1 MGKSDYIYIV
11 KDVSTSLDM
20 TGWKL
25 DMTGWK
31 LDMTKTIQLTIFMKQ
46 IRISAILA
54 CIAGMIAFAGCK
66 SMSPQD
72 RLTVNDRKINKIIA
86 QMTLE
91 EKVEMLH
98 SKTNMSSEGV
108 PRLGIQD
115 IKYTDGPF
123 GIREE
128 NGDGFRSLGWT
139 LDSATYFPTGSAL
152 AATWSKEMAYKNGWA
167 MGKEGRLRGKDII
180 LGPAINIQRLPVG
193 GRTYEYLSE
202 DPVLA
207 ARLSVEYTLGSQDA
221 GTAVCLKHYA
231 LNNQETNRGSVNVIA
246 DERTMREIYLKP
258 FEAAVKEGGAMCIMP
273 AYNKV
278 NGYYCSENAHLN
290 NEILRDEW
298 GFKGM
303 TVSDWGGTHST
314 MGAALG
320 GLCVQMTGDNYF
332 GQALIDSVRNGALDE
347 AVVDAKVREILR
359 LRFAIE
365 PVPEDVANT
374 VMTSQPETQK
384 IAYEIAQKS
393 IVLLKNEA
401 GNLPV
406 AKDVKKIAVIGQN
419 AVLTTAAGG
428 IGAGVKT
435 LYEISPLEGISKRA
449 AEAGIE
455 VTYAPGYK
463 NYQMRMAWGRP
474 GAGGPVDPLIANSPD
489 EPADPALLAEAVA
502 LAKDADMVIFFG
514 GTNKSIETEG
524 SDRKNI
530 DLPCGQNDVIKA
542 LYEANPNV
550 ATVLIS
556 GGPTDLRA
564 LEPYS
569 PAIVQGWW
577 NGLEGGTAL
586 AEVLFGDIAPS
597 GKLPFTFP
605 LKLEDS
611 PAYAMGNFPGNNTG
625 EDLFTLMYRL
635 DATGYTR
642 EQIMEYI
649 ANLPEPVSEYT
660 EGIFVGYRWFETKE
674 VPVMYAFGHG
684 LSYVDFEYGPL
695 TCRQKKDKF
704 VVTFDVK
711 NLGTMEA
718 DEVTQLYVKR
728 LDSKVERPLKEL
740 EAFDRVTLKGGET
753 KKVTL
758 EFPISELAHWDNG
771 TNGWV
776 LEPGKLEILV
786 GSASD
791 DIRQSITTEI

>member
-1 MGKSDYIYIV
+1 M
-11 KDVSTSLDM
+11 
-20 TGWKL
+20 
-25 DMTGWK
+25 
-31 LDMTKTIQLTIFMKQ
+31 FMKKYLY
-46 IRISAILA
+46 SAALLILA
-54 CIAGMIAFAGCK
+54 AGCA
-66 SMSPQD
+66 SLSPQD
-72 RLTVNDRKINKIIA
+72 RLTVNDKKINKIIA

-202 DPVLA
+202 DPVLS
-207 ARLSVEYTLGSQDA
+207 ARLSVEYTKGSQDA

-231 LNNQETNRGSVNVIA
+231 LNNQETDRGSVDVIA

-258 FEAAVKEGGAMCIMP
+258 FEAAIKEGGAMCVMP

-278 NGYYCSENAHLN
+278 NGFYCSENAHLN

-359 LRFAIE
+359 LRFAID

-374 VMTSQPETQK
+374 IMTSQPETQK

-401 GNLPV
+401 GNLPI

-435 LYEISPLEGISKRA
+435 LYEITPLEGIQARA
-449 AEAGIE
+449 EKAGVE
-455 VTYAPGYK
+455 VVYAPGYK
-463 NYQMRMAWGRP
+463 NYQMRMGWGRP
-474 GAGGPVDPLIANSPD
+474 SAGPVNPLVANSID

-530 DLPCGQNDVIKA
+530 DLPCGQNEVIKA

-556 GGPTDLRA
+556 GGPTDLRY

-611 PAYAMGNFPGNNTG
+611 PAYATGSFPGEGSG

-642 EQIMEYI
+642 EQIREYI
-649 ANLPEPVSEYT
+649 ASLPDPVSEYR
-660 EGIFVGYRWFETKE
+660 EGILVGYRWYDTKD

-684 LSYVDFEYGPL
+684 LSYVEFEYGAL
-695 TCRQKKDKF
+695 TCKQKKDKIQ
-704 VVTFDVK
+704 VSFDLK
-711 NLGTMEA
+711 NLGDMEA
-718 DEVTQLYVKR
+718 DEVAQLYVKR
-728 LDSKVERPLKEL
+728 LDSKVERAEKEL
-740 EAFDRVTLKGGET
+740 EAFERVALKAGET
-753 KKVTL
+753 KNVTL
-758 EFPISELAHWDNG
+758 EFPLSELAHWDNE

-776 LEPGKLEILV
+776 LEPGKIEILV
-786 GSASD
+786 GSASN
-791 DIRQSITTEI
+791 DIRQSIQTEI

>member
-1 MGKSDYIYIV
+1 MMKHVLKFAVLALIV
-11 KDVSTSLDM
+11 
-20 TGWKL
+20 
-25 DMTGWK
+25 
-31 LDMTKTIQLTIFMKQ
+31 
-46 IRISAILA
+46 
-54 CIAGMIAFAGCK
+54 AGCGCG
-66 SMSPQD
+66 MSPQE
-72 RLTVNDRKINKIIA
+72 RLTVNDKKINEIIA

-152 AATWSKEMAYKNGWA
+152 AATWSKEMARKNGWA

-207 ARLSVEYTLGSQDA
+207 ARLSVEYTIGSQEA

-231 LNNQETNRGSVNVIA
+231 LNNQETDRGSVNVIA

-258 FEAAVKEGGAMCIMP
+258 FEAAIKEGGAMCVMP

-290 NEILRDEW
+290 TEILRDEW

-332 GQALIDSVRNGALDE
+332 GQALIDSVRNGALPE
-347 AVVDAKVREILR
+347 SVVDDKVREILR

-374 VMTSQPETQK
+374 IMTSQPETQQV
-384 IAYEIAQKS
+384 AYEIAQKS
-393 IVLLKNEA
+393 IVLLKNET
-401 GNLPV
+401 GNLPI
-406 AKDVKKIAVIGQN
+406 ADEVKKIAVIGQN
-419 AVLTTAAGG
+419 AVLTTASGG

-435 LYEISPLEGISKRA
+435 LYEISPLEGIQKRA
-449 AEAGIE
+449 AEAGVE

-463 NYQMRMAWGRP
+463 NYKMRMGWGRP
-474 GAGGPVDPLIANSPD
+474 AAGPVDPLAANATD

-530 DLPCGQNDVIKA
+530 DLPCGQNEVIKA

-550 ATVLIS
+550 VTVLIS
-556 GGPTDLRA
+556 GGPTDLRF

-611 PAYAMGNFPGNNTG
+611 PAYALGNFGQNAS

-642 EQIMEYI
+642 EQIQEYI
-649 ANLPEPVSEYT
+649 ANLPAPESHYT

-695 TCRQKKDKF
+695 TCKQKKDKF
-704 VVTFDVK
+704 YVTFDLK
-711 NLGTMEA
+711 NLGAMEA
-718 DEVTQLYVKR
+718 DEVAQLYVKR
-728 LDSKVERPLKEL
+728 VDSQVERPLKEL
-740 EAFDRVTLKGGET
+740 EAFDRVTLKAGET

-758 EFPISELAHWDNG
+758 EFPVSELAHWDNE
-771 TNGWV
+771 TNEWV
-776 LEPGKLEILV
+776 LEHGKLEILV
-786 GSASD
+786 GSASN
-791 DIRQSITTEI
+791 DIRQTIATEI

>member
-1 MGKSDYIYIV
+1 
-11 KDVSTSLDM
+11 
-20 TGWKL
+20 
-25 DMTGWK
+25 
-31 LDMTKTIQLTIFMKQ
+31 MKKYLY
-46 IRISAILA
+46 SAALLILA
-54 CIAGMIAFAGCK
+54 AGCA
-66 SMSPQD
+66 SLSPQD
-72 RLTVNDRKINKIIA
+72 RLTVNDKKINKIIA

-128 NGDGFRSLGWT
+128 NGEGFRSLGWT

-202 DPVLA
+202 DPVLS
-207 ARLSVEYTLGSQDA
+207 ARLSVEYTKGSQDA

-231 LNNQETNRGSVNVIA
+231 LNNQETDRGSVDVIA

-258 FEAAVKEGGAMCIMP
+258 FEAAIKEGGAMCVMP

-278 NGYYCSENAHLN
+278 NGFYCSENAHLN

-374 VMTSQPETQK
+374 IMTSQPETQK

-401 GNLPV
+401 GNLPI

-435 LYEISPLEGISKRA
+435 LYEITPLEGIQARA
-449 AEAGIE
+449 EKAGVE
-455 VTYAPGYK
+455 VVYAPGYK
-463 NYQMRMAWGRP
+463 NYQMRMGWGRP
-474 GAGGPVDPLIANSPD
+474 SAGPVNPLVANSID

-530 DLPCGQNDVIKA
+530 DLPCGQNEVIKA

-556 GGPTDLRA
+556 GGPTDLRY

-611 PAYAMGNFPGNNTG
+611 PAYATGSFPGEGSG

-642 EQIMEYI
+642 EQIREYI
-649 ANLPEPVSEYT
+649 ASLPDPVSEYR
-660 EGIFVGYRWFETKE
+660 EGILVGYRWYDTKD

-684 LSYVDFEYGPL
+684 LSYVEFEYGAL
-695 TCRQKKDKF
+695 TCKRKKDKIQ
-704 VVTFDVK
+704 VSFDLK
-711 NLGTMEA
+711 NLGDMEA
-718 DEVTQLYVKR
+718 DEVPQLYVKR
-728 LDSKVERPLKEL
+728 LDSKVERAEKEL
-740 EAFDRVTLKGGET
+740 EAFERVALKAGET
-753 KKVTL
+753 KNVTL
-758 EFPISELAHWDNG
+758 EFPLSELAHWDNE

-776 LEPGKLEILV
+776 LEPGKIEILV
-786 GSASD
+786 GSASN
-791 DIRQSITTEI
+791 DIRQSIQTEI

>member
-1 MGKSDYIYIV
+1 M
-11 KDVSTSLDM
+11 
-20 TGWKL
+20 
-25 DMTGWK
+25 
-31 LDMTKTIQLTIFMKQ
+31 FMKKYLY
-46 IRISAILA
+46 SAALLILA
-54 CIAGMIAFAGCK
+54 AGCA
-66 SMSPQD
+66 SLSPQD
-72 RLTVNDRKINKIIA
+72 RLTVNDKKINKIIA

-202 DPVLA
+202 DPVLS
-207 ARLSVEYTLGSQDA
+207 ARLSVEYTKGSQDA

-231 LNNQETNRGSVNVIA
+231 LNNQETDRGSVDVIA

-258 FEAAVKEGGAMCIMP
+258 FEAAVKEGGAMCVMP

-278 NGYYCSENAHLN
+278 NGFYCSENAHLN

-359 LRFAIE
+359 LRFAID

-374 VMTSQPETQK
+374 IMTSQPETQK

-401 GNLPV
+401 GTLPI

-435 LYEISPLEGISKRA
+435 LYEISPLEGIQARA
-449 AEAGIE
+449 EKAGVE
-455 VTYAPGYK
+455 VVYAPGYK
-463 NYQMRMAWGRP
+463 NYQMRMGWGRP
-474 GAGGPVDPLIANSPD
+474 SAGPVNPLVANSID

-530 DLPCGQNDVIKA
+530 DLPCGQNEVIKA

-556 GGPTDLRA
+556 GGPTDLRY

-611 PAYAMGNFPGNNTG
+611 PAYATGSFPGEGSG

-642 EQIMEYI
+642 EQIREYI
-649 ANLPEPVSEYT
+649 ASLPDPVSEYR
-660 EGIFVGYRWFETKE
+660 EGILVGYRWYDTKD

-684 LSYVDFEYGPL
+684 LSYVEFEYGAL
-695 TCRQKKDKF
+695 TCKQKKDKIQ
-704 VVTFDVK
+704 VSFDLK
-711 NLGTMEA
+711 NLGDMEA
-718 DEVTQLYVKR
+718 DEVAQLYVKR
-728 LDSKVERPLKEL
+728 LDSKVERAEKEL
-740 EAFDRVTLKGGET
+740 EAFERVALKAGET
-753 KKVTL
+753 KNVTL
-758 EFPISELAHWDNG
+758 EFPLSELAHWDNE

-776 LEPGKLEILV
+776 LEPGKIEILV
-786 GSASD
+786 GSASN
-791 DIRQSITTEI
+791 DIRQTIATEI

>member
-1 MGKSDYIYIV
+1 MKKVLQFAALALIV
-11 KDVSTSLDM
+11 
-20 TGWKL
+20 
-25 DMTGWK
+25 
-31 LDMTKTIQLTIFMKQ
+31 
-46 IRISAILA
+46 
-54 CIAGMIAFAGCK
+54 AGCGCG
-66 SMSPQD
+66 MSPQD
-72 RLTVNDRKINKIIA
+72 RLTVNDKKINKIIA

-207 ARLSVEYTLGSQDA
+207 AHLSVEYTKGSQDA
-221 GTAVCLKHYA
+221 GTAVCLKHFA
-231 LNNQETNRGSVNVIA
+231 LNNQETDRGSVDVIV

-258 FEAAVKEGGAMCIMP
+258 FEAAVKEGGAMCVMP

-278 NGYYCSENAHLN
+278 NGYYCSENNHLL
-290 NEILRDEW
+290 NEILREEW

-347 AVVDAKVREILR
+347 SVVDNKVREILR

-393 IVLLKNEA
+393 IVLLKNE
-401 GNLPV
+401 GTLPIN
-406 AKDVKKIAVIGQN
+406 KEVKKIAVIGQN
-419 AVLTTAAGG
+419 AVLTTASGG

-435 LYEISPLEGISKRA
+435 LYEITPLEGIQARA
-449 AEAGIE
+449 AEAGVE
-455 VTYAPGYK
+455 VVYAPGYK
-463 NYQMRMAWGRP
+463 NYAMRMGWGRRGP
-474 GAGGPVDPLIANSPD
+474 GAGAPVDPLVANSTD

-530 DLPCGQNDVIKA
+530 DLPCGQNEVIQA
-542 LYEANPNV
+542 LYEANPNL

-556 GGPTDLRA
+556 GGPTDIRV
-564 LEPYS
+564 LEQYS

-605 LKLEDS
+605 LQLQDS
-611 PAYAMGNFPGNNTG
+611 PAYAMGNFGQKSS

-642 EQIMEYI
+642 EQINEYI
-649 ANLPEPVSEYT
+649 ANLPKPESHYT
-660 EGIFVGYRWFETKE
+660 EGLLVGYRWFDTKNA
-674 VPVMYAFGHG
+674 PVMYAFGHG
-684 LSYVDFEYGPL
+684 LSYVDFEYGDL
-695 TCRQKKDKF
+695 SLKQKKDKIQVSF
-704 VVTFDVK
+704 TLK
-711 NLGTMEA
+711 NLGDMEA
-718 DEVTQLYVKR
+718 DEVAQLYVR
-728 LDSKVERPLKEL
+728 RPESQIERADKEL
-740 EAFDRVTLKGGET
+740 EAFERVTLKAGET
-753 KKVTL
+753 KTVTL
-758 EFPISELAHWDNG
+758 EFPISELAHWDME

-776 LEPGKLEILV
+776 VEPGKVEILV
-786 GSASD
+786 GTSSD
-791 DIRQSITTEI
+791 KILKTIETSI

>member
-1 MGKSDYIYIV
+1 M
-11 KDVSTSLDM
+11 
-20 TGWKL
+20 
-25 DMTGWK
+25 
-31 LDMTKTIQLTIFMKQ
+31 FMKKYLY
-46 IRISAILA
+46 SAALLILA
-54 CIAGMIAFAGCK
+54 AGCA
-66 SMSPQD
+66 SLSPQD
-72 RLTVNDRKINKIIA
+72 RLTVNDKKINKIIA

-202 DPVLA
+202 DPVLS
-207 ARLSVEYTLGSQDA
+207 ARLSVEYTKGSQDA

-231 LNNQETNRGSVNVIA
+231 LNNQETDRGSVNVIA

-258 FEAAVKEGGAMCIMP
+258 FEAAIKEGGAMCVMP

-278 NGYYCSENAHLN
+278 NGFYCSENAHLN

-359 LRFAIE
+359 LRFAID

-374 VMTSQPETQK
+374 IMTSQPETQK

-401 GNLPV
+401 GNLPI

-435 LYEISPLEGISKRA
+435 LYEISPLEGIQARA
-449 AEAGIE
+449 EKAGVE
-455 VTYAPGYK
+455 VVYAPGYK
-463 NYQMRMAWGRP
+463 NYQMRMGWGRP
-474 GAGGPVDPLIANSPD
+474 SAGPVNPLVANSID

-530 DLPCGQNDVIKA
+530 DLPCGQNEVIKA

-556 GGPTDLRA
+556 GGPTDLRY

-611 PAYAMGNFPGNNTG
+611 PAYATGSFPGEGSG

-642 EQIMEYI
+642 EQIQEYI
-649 ANLPEPVSEYT
+649 ASLPDPVSEYR
-660 EGIFVGYRWFETKE
+660 EGILVGYRWYDTKD

-684 LSYVDFEYGPL
+684 LSYVEFEYGAL
-695 TCRQKKDKF
+695 TCKQKKDKIQ
-704 VVTFDVK
+704 VSFDLK
-711 NLGTMEA
+711 NLGDMEA
-718 DEVTQLYVKR
+718 DEVAQLYVKR
-728 LDSKVERPLKEL
+728 LDSKVERAEKEL
-740 EAFDRVTLKGGET
+740 EAFERVALKAGET
-753 KKVTL
+753 KNVTL
-758 EFPISELAHWDNG
+758 EFPLSELAHWDNE

-776 LEPGKLEILV
+776 LEPGKIEILV
-786 GSASD
+786 GSASN
-791 DIRQSITTEI
+791 DIRQSIQTEI

>member
-1 MGKSDYIYIV
+1 
-11 KDVSTSLDM
+11 
-20 TGWKL
+20 
-25 DMTGWK
+25 
-31 LDMTKTIQLTIFMKQ
+31 
-46 IRISAILA
+46 
-54 CIAGMIAFAGCK
+54 
-66 SMSPQD
+66 
-72 RLTVNDRKINKIIA
+72 
-86 QMTLE
+86 
-91 EKVEMLH
+91 
-98 SKTNMSSEGV
+98 
-108 PRLGIQD
+108 
-115 IKYTDGPF
+115 
-123 GIREE
+123 
-128 NGDGFRSLGWT
+128 
-139 LDSATYFPTGSAL
+139 
-152 AATWSKEMAYKNGWA
+152 
-167 MGKEGRLRGKDII
+167 
-180 LGPAINIQRLPVG
+180 
-193 GRTYEYLSE
+193 
-202 DPVLA
+202 
-207 ARLSVEYTLGSQDA
+207 
-221 GTAVCLKHYA
+221 
-231 LNNQETNRGSVNVIA
+231 
-246 DERTMREIYLKP
+246 
-258 FEAAVKEGGAMCIMP
+258 MCVMP

-290 NEILRDEW
+290 NEILREEW

-347 AVVDAKVREILR
+347 SVVDNKVREILR

-374 VMTSQPETQK
+374 IMTSQPETQK
-384 IAYEIAQKS
+384 VAYDIAQKS
-393 IVLLKNEA
+393 IVLLKNE
-401 GNLPV
+401 GTLPI

-419 AVLTTAAGG
+419 AVLTTASGG

-435 LYEISPLEGISKRA
+435 LYEISPLEGIQKRA
-449 AEAGIE
+449 AEAGVE
-455 VTYAPGYK
+455 VSYAPGYK
-463 NYQMRMAWGRP
+463 NYVMRMSWGRAP
-474 GAGGPVDPLIANSPD
+474 QGPVDPLAANSPAD
-489 EPADPALLAEAVA
+489 PADPALLAEAVA

-530 DLPCGQNDVIKA
+530 DLPCGQNEVIKA

-556 GGPTDLRA
+556 GGPTDLRF

-605 LKLEDS
+605 MKLEDS
-611 PAYAMGNFPGNNTG
+611 PAYATGSFPGEGSG

-642 EQIMEYI
+642 EQIQEYI
-649 ANLPEPVSEYT
+649 ANLPDPVSEYK
-660 EGIFVGYRWFETKE
+660 EGIFVGYRWFEKHN

-695 TCRQKKDKF
+695 TCKQKNDKF
-704 VVTFDVK
+704 YVTFELK
-711 NLGTMEA
+711 NLGNMEA
-718 DEVTQLYVKR
+718 DEVAQLYVRRPETKI
-728 LDSKVERPLKEL
+728 ERADKEL
-740 EAFDRVTLKGGET
+740 EAFERVALKAGET
-753 KKVTL
+753 KTITL
-758 EFPISELAHWDNG
+758 EFPVSELAHWDME

-776 LEPGKLEILV
+776 LEPGKIEILV
-786 GSASD
+786 GSASN
-791 DIRQSITTEI
+791 DIRQTIETSI

>member
-1 MGKSDYIYIV
+1 
-11 KDVSTSLDM
+11 
-20 TGWKL
+20 
-25 DMTGWK
+25 
-31 LDMTKTIQLTIFMKQ
+31 MKKYLY
-46 IRISAILA
+46 SAALLILA
-54 CIAGMIAFAGCK
+54 AGCA
-66 SMSPQD
+66 SLSPQD
-72 RLTVNDRKINKIIA
+72 RLTVNDKKINKIIA

-202 DPVLA
+202 DPVLS
-207 ARLSVEYTLGSQDA
+207 ARLSVEYTKGSQDA

-231 LNNQETNRGSVNVIA
+231 LNNQETDRGSVDVIA

-258 FEAAVKEGGAMCIMP
+258 FEAAIKEGGAMCVMP

-278 NGYYCSENAHLN
+278 NGFYCSENAHLN

-347 AVVDAKVREILR
+347 AVVDEKVREILR
-359 LRFAIE
+359 LRFAID

-374 VMTSQPETQK
+374 IMTSQPETQK

-401 GNLPV
+401 GNLPI

-419 AVLTTAAGG
+419 AVLSTAAGG

-435 LYEISPLEGISKRA
+435 LYEISPLEGIQARA
-449 AEAGIE
+449 EKAGVE
-455 VTYAPGYK
+455 VVYAPGYK
-463 NYQMRMAWGRP
+463 NYQMRMGWGRP
-474 GAGGPVDPLIANSPD
+474 SAGPVNPLVANSID

-530 DLPCGQNDVIKA
+530 DLPCGQNEVIKA

-556 GGPTDLRA
+556 GGPTDLRY

-611 PAYAMGNFPGNNTG
+611 PAYATGSFPGEGSG

-642 EQIMEYI
+642 EQIQEYI
-649 ANLPEPVSEYT
+649 ASLPDPVSEYR
-660 EGIFVGYRWFETKE
+660 EGILVGYRWYDTKD

-684 LSYVDFEYGPL
+684 LSYVEFEYGTL
-695 TCRQKKDKF
+695 TCKQKKGKIQ
-704 VVTFDVK
+704 VSFDLK
-711 NLGTMEA
+711 NLGDMEA
-718 DEVTQLYVKR
+718 DEVAQLYVKR
-728 LDSKVERPLKEL
+728 LDSKVERAEKEL
-740 EAFDRVTLKGGET
+740 EAFERVALKAGET
-753 KKVTL
+753 KNVTL
-758 EFPISELAHWDNG
+758 EFPLSELAHWDNE

-776 LEPGKLEILV
+776 LEPGKIEILV
-786 GSASD
+786 GSASN
-791 DIRQSITTEI
+791 DIRQSIHTEI

>member
-1 MGKSDYIYIV
+1 
-11 KDVSTSLDM
+11 
-20 TGWKL
+20 
-25 DMTGWK
+25 
-31 LDMTKTIQLTIFMKQ
+31 MKKYLY
-46 IRISAILA
+46 SAALLILA
-54 CIAGMIAFAGCK
+54 AGCA
-66 SMSPQD
+66 SLSPQD
-72 RLTVNDRKINKIIA
+72 RLTVNDKKINKIIA

-202 DPVLA
+202 DPVLS
-207 ARLSVEYTLGSQDA
+207 ARLSVEYTKGSQDA

-231 LNNQETNRGSVNVIA
+231 LNNQETDRGSVNVIA

-258 FEAAVKEGGAMCIMP
+258 FEAAIKEGGAMCVMP

-278 NGYYCSENAHLN
+278 NGFYCSENAHLN

-359 LRFAIE
+359 LRFAID

-374 VMTSQPETQK
+374 IMTSQPETQK

-401 GNLPV
+401 GNLPI

-435 LYEISPLEGISKRA
+435 LYEISPLEGIQARA
-449 AEAGIE
+449 EKAGVE
-455 VTYAPGYK
+455 VVYAPGYK
-463 NYQMRMAWGRP
+463 NYQMRMGWGRP
-474 GAGGPVDPLIANSPD
+474 SAGPVNPLVANSID

-530 DLPCGQNDVIKA
+530 DLPCGQNEVIKA

-556 GGPTDLRA
+556 GGPTDLRY

-611 PAYAMGNFPGNNTG
+611 PAYATGSFPGEGSG

-642 EQIMEYI
+642 EQIQEYI
-649 ANLPEPVSEYT
+649 ASLPDPVSEYR
-660 EGIFVGYRWFETKE
+660 EGILVGYRWYDTKD

-684 LSYVDFEYGPL
+684 LSYVEFEYGTL
-695 TCRQKKDKF
+695 TCKQKKDKIQ
-704 VVTFDVK
+704 VSFDLK
-711 NLGTMEA
+711 NLGDMEA
-718 DEVTQLYVKR
+718 DEVAQLYVKR
-728 LDSKVERPLKEL
+728 LDSKVERAEKEL
-740 EAFDRVTLKGGET
+740 EAFERVALKAGET
-753 KKVTL
+753 KNVTL
-758 EFPISELAHWDNG
+758 EFPLSELAHWDNE

-776 LEPGKLEILV
+776 LEPGKIEILV
-786 GSASD
+786 GSASN
-791 DIRQSITTEI
+791 DIRQSIHTEI

>member
-1 MGKSDYIYIV
+1 MKH
-11 KDVSTSLDM
+11 ST
-20 TGWKL
+20 T
-25 DMTGWK
+25 
-31 LDMTKTIQLTIFMKQ
+31 LTIL
-46 IRISAILA
+46 SAVATLL
-54 CIAGMIAFAGCK
+54 IAAGCNCG
-66 SMSPQD
+66 MTPQD
-72 RLTVNDRKINKIIA
+72 KLTVNDKKINKIIS

-128 NGDGFRSLGWT
+128 NGDGFRPLGWK

-207 ARLSVEYTLGSQDA
+207 ARLSVEYTKGSQEA

-258 FEAAVKEGGAMCIMP
+258 FEAAVKEGGAMCVMP

-290 NEILRDEW
+290 NEILREEW

-347 AVVDAKVREILR
+347 SVVDAKVREILR

-393 IVLLKNEA
+393 IVLLKNET
-401 GNLPV
+401 GNLPI

-419 AVLTTAAGG
+419 AVLTTASGG

-435 LYEISPLEGISKRA
+435 LYEVSPLEGIRKRA
-449 AEAGIE
+449 GDEIE
-455 VTYAPGYK
+455 VTYAPGYRSYK
-463 NYQMRMAWGRP
+463 MSWGTP
-474 GAGGPVDPLIANSPD
+474 GPLGPLDAASPD
-489 EPADPALLAEAVA
+489 DPADPELLAEAVEMA
-502 LAKDADMVIFFG
+502 RNADMVIFFG
-514 GTNKSIETEG
+514 GTSKSIETEG
-524 SDRKNI
+524 RDRKNI
-530 DLPCGQNDVIKA
+530 DLPHGQNDIIKA
-542 LYEANPNV
+542 IYEVNPNV
-550 ATVLIS
+550 VTVLIS
-556 GGPTDLRA
+556 GGPTDLRF

-577 NGLEGGTAL
+577 NGMEGGTAL

-611 PAYAMGNFPGNNTG
+611 PAYATGSFPGNRSG

-642 EQIMEYI
+642 EQIQEYI
-649 ANLPEPVSEYT
+649 ANLPDPVSEYK
-660 EGIFVGYRWFETKE
+660 EGILVGYRWFETKE

-684 LSYVDFEYGPL
+684 LSYVDFEYGAL
-695 TCRQKKDKF
+695 SCRQKKDKIS
-704 VVTFDVK
+704 VSFDLK
-711 NLGTMEA
+711 NLGEMEA
-718 DEVTQLYVKR
+718 DEVAQLYVR
-728 LDSKVERPLKEL
+728 RIDSKVERPLKEL
-740 EAFDRVTLKGGET
+740 EAFDRITLKAGET
-753 KKVTL
+753 KTVTL
-758 EFPISELAHWDNG
+758 EFPVSELAHWDTE

-776 LEPGKLEILV
+776 LEPGRIEILV

-791 DIRQSITTEI
+791 DIRQTIQTEI

>member
-1 MGKSDYIYIV
+1 MKKV
-11 KDVSTSLDM
+11 F
-20 TGWKL
+20 
-25 DMTGWK
+25 
-31 LDMTKTIQLTIFMKQ
+31 QL
-46 IRISAILA
+46 AALA
-54 CIAGMIAFAGCK
+54 LVVAGCGCG
-66 SMSPQD
+66 MSPQD
-72 RLTVNDRKINKIIA
+72 RLTLNDKKINEIIA

-128 NGDGFRSLGWT
+128 NGDGFRPLGWT

-152 AATWSKEMAYKNGWA
+152 AATWSKEMARKNGWA

-207 ARLSVEYTLGSQDA
+207 ARLSVEYTIGSQEA

-231 LNNQETNRGSVNVIA
+231 LNNQETDRGSVNVIA

-258 FEAAVKEGGAMCIMP
+258 FEAAIKEGGAMCVMP

-290 NEILRDEW
+290 NEILRGEW

-332 GQALIDSVRNGALDE
+332 GQALIDSVRNGALPE
-347 AVVDAKVREILR
+347 SVVDDKVREILR

-374 VMTSQPETQK
+374 IMTSQPETQQV
-384 IAYEIAQKS
+384 AYEIAQKS
-393 IVLLKNEA
+393 IVLLKNE
-401 GNLPV
+401 GNLPIS
-406 AKDVKKIAVIGQN
+406 KEVKKIAVIGQN

-435 LYEISPLEGISKRA
+435 LYEISPLEGIQKRA
-449 AEAGIE
+449 AEAGVE
-455 VTYAPGYK
+455 VAYAPGYK
-463 NYQMRMAWGRP
+463 NYKMRMGWGRP
-474 GAGGPVDPLIANSPD
+474 AAGPVDPLTANSTD

-530 DLPCGQNDVIKA
+530 DLPCGQNEVIKA

-556 GGPTDLRA
+556 GGPTDLRF

-605 LKLEDS
+605 KKLEDS
-611 PAYAMGNFPGNNTG
+611 PAYALGNFGQNAS

-642 EQIMEYI
+642 EQIQEYI
-649 ANLPEPVSEYT
+649 ANLPDPVSEYK
-660 EGIFVGYRWFETKE
+660 EGILVGYRWYDTKE
-674 VPVMYAFGHG
+674 VPVMFAFGHG

-695 TCRQKKDKF
+695 ACKKKKDRF
-704 VVTFDVK
+704 LVTFELK
-711 NLGTMEA
+711 NTGKMEA
-718 DEVTQLYVKR
+718 DEVVQLYVR
-728 LDSKVERPLKEL
+728 RIDSKVERPFKEL
-740 EAFDRVTLKGGET
+740 KAFDRITLKAGEA

-758 EFPISELAHWDNG
+758 EFSASELAHWDID

-776 LEPGKLEILV
+776 LEPGKIEILV

-791 DIRQSITTEI
+791 DIRQRIETDIRL

>member
-1 MGKSDYIYIV
+1 
-11 KDVSTSLDM
+11 
-20 TGWKL
+20 
-25 DMTGWK
+25 
-31 LDMTKTIQLTIFMKQ
+31 MKKYLY
-46 IRISAILA
+46 SAALLILA
-54 CIAGMIAFAGCK
+54 IGCA
-66 SMSPQD
+66 SVSPQD
-72 RLTVNDRKINKIIA
+72 RLTVNDKKINKIIA

-202 DPVLA
+202 DPVLS
-207 ARLSVEYTLGSQDA
+207 ARLSVEYTKGSQDA

-231 LNNQETNRGSVNVIA
+231 LNNQETDRGSVDVIA

-258 FEAAVKEGGAMCIMP
+258 FEAAIKEGGAMCVMP

-278 NGYYCSENAHLN
+278 NGFYCSENAHLN

-374 VMTSQPETQK
+374 IMTSQPETQK
-384 IAYEIAQKS
+384 VAYEIAQKS

-401 GNLPV
+401 GNLPI

-435 LYEISPLEGISKRA
+435 LYEISPLEGIQARA
-449 AEAGIE
+449 EKAGVE
-455 VTYAPGYK
+455 VVYAPGYK
-463 NYQMRMAWGRP
+463 NYQMRMGWGRP
-474 GAGGPVDPLIANSPD
+474 SAGPVNPLVANSID

-530 DLPCGQNDVIKA
+530 DLPCGQNEVIKA

-556 GGPTDLRA
+556 GGPTDLRYLA
-564 LEPYS
+564 PYS

-611 PAYAMGNFPGNNTG
+611 PAYATGSFPGEGSG

-642 EQIMEYI
+642 EQIQEYI
-649 ANLPEPVSEYT
+649 ASLPDPVSEYR
-660 EGIFVGYRWFETKE
+660 EGILVGYRWFDTKD

-684 LSYVDFEYGPL
+684 LSYVDFEYGAL
-695 TCRQKKDKF
+695 TCKQKKDKIQ
-704 VVTFDVK
+704 VSFDLK
-711 NLGTMEA
+711 NLGNMEA
-718 DEVTQLYVKR
+718 DEVAQLYVKR
-728 LDSKVERPLKEL
+728 LDSKVERAEKEL
-740 EAFDRVTLKGGET
+740 EAFERVALKAGET
-753 KKVTL
+753 KNVTL
-758 EFPISELAHWDNG
+758 EFPVSELAHWDNE

-776 LEPGKLEILV
+776 LEPGKIEILV
-786 GSASD
+786 GSASN
-791 DIRQSITTEI
+791 DIRQSIHTEI

>member
-1 MGKSDYIYIV
+1 
-11 KDVSTSLDM
+11 
-20 TGWKL
+20 
-25 DMTGWK
+25 
-31 LDMTKTIQLTIFMKQ
+31 MKKYLY
-46 IRISAILA
+46 SAALLILA
-54 CIAGMIAFAGCK
+54 AGCA
-66 SMSPQD
+66 SLSPQD
-72 RLTVNDRKINKIIA
+72 RLTVNDKKINKIIA

-128 NGDGFRSLGWT
+128 NGEGFRSLGWT

-202 DPVLA
+202 DPVLS
-207 ARLSVEYTLGSQDA
+207 ARLSVEYTKGSQDA

-231 LNNQETNRGSVNVIA
+231 LNNQETDRGSVDVIA

-258 FEAAVKEGGAMCIMP
+258 FEAAIKEGGAMCVMP

-278 NGYYCSENAHLN
+278 NGFYCSENAHLN

-359 LRFAIE
+359 LRFAID

-374 VMTSQPETQK
+374 IMTSQPETQK

-401 GNLPV
+401 GNLPIS
-406 AKDVKKIAVIGQN
+406 KDVKKIAVIGQN

-435 LYEISPLEGISKRA
+435 LYEISPLEGIQARA
-449 AEAGIE
+449 EKAGVE
-455 VTYAPGYK
+455 VVYAPGYK
-463 NYQMRMAWGRP
+463 NYQMRMGWGRP
-474 GAGGPVDPLIANSPD
+474 SAGPVNPLVANSID
-489 EPADPALLAEAVA
+489 EPADPALLADAVA

-530 DLPCGQNDVIKA
+530 DLPCGQNEVIKA

-556 GGPTDLRA
+556 GGPTDLRY

-611 PAYAMGNFPGNNTG
+611 PAYATGSFPGEGSG

-642 EQIMEYI
+642 EQIQEYI
-649 ANLPEPVSEYT
+649 ASLPDPVSEYR
-660 EGIFVGYRWFETKE
+660 EGILVGYRWYDTKD

-684 LSYVDFEYGPL
+684 LSYVEFEYGPL
-695 TCRQKKDKF
+695 TCKQKKDKIQ
-704 VVTFDVK
+704 VSFDLK
-711 NLGTMEA
+711 NLGDMEA
-718 DEVTQLYVKR
+718 DEVAQLYVKR
-728 LDSKVERPLKEL
+728 LDSKVERAEKEL
-740 EAFDRVTLKGGET
+740 EAFERVALKAGET
-753 KKVTL
+753 KNVTL
-758 EFPISELAHWDNG
+758 EFPLSELAHWDNE

-776 LEPGKLEILV
+776 LEPGKIEILV
-786 GSASD
+786 GSASN
-791 DIRQSITTEI
+791 DIRQSIHTEI

>member
-1 MGKSDYIYIV
+1 
-11 KDVSTSLDM
+11 
-20 TGWKL
+20 
-25 DMTGWK
+25 
-31 LDMTKTIQLTIFMKQ
+31 MKKYLY
-46 IRISAILA
+46 SAALLILA
-54 CIAGMIAFAGCK
+54 AGCA
-66 SMSPQD
+66 SLSPQD
-72 RLTVNDRKINKIIA
+72 RLTVNDKKINKIIA

-202 DPVLA
+202 DPVLS
-207 ARLSVEYTLGSQDA
+207 ARLSVEYTKGSQDA

-231 LNNQETNRGSVNVIA
+231 LNNQETDRGSVNVIA

-258 FEAAVKEGGAMCIMP
+258 FEAAIKEGGAMCVMP

-278 NGYYCSENAHLN
+278 NGFYCSENAHLN

-359 LRFAIE
+359 LRFAID

-374 VMTSQPETQK
+374 IMTSQPETQK

-401 GNLPV
+401 GNLPI

-435 LYEISPLEGISKRA
+435 LYEISPLEGIQARA
-449 AEAGIE
+449 EKAGVE
-455 VTYAPGYK
+455 VVYAPGYK
-463 NYQMRMAWGRP
+463 NYQMRMGWGRP
-474 GAGGPVDPLIANSPD
+474 SAGPVNPLVANSID

-530 DLPCGQNDVIKA
+530 DLPCGQNEVIKA

-556 GGPTDLRA
+556 GGPTDLRY

-611 PAYAMGNFPGNNTG
+611 PAYATGSFPGEGSG

-642 EQIMEYI
+642 EQIREYI
-649 ANLPEPVSEYT
+649 ASLPDPVSEYR
-660 EGIFVGYRWFETKE
+660 EGILVGYRWYDTKD

-684 LSYVDFEYGPL
+684 LSYVEFEYGAL
-695 TCRQKKDKF
+695 TCKQKKDKIQ
-704 VVTFDVK
+704 VSFDLK
-711 NLGTMEA
+711 NLGDMEA
-718 DEVTQLYVKR
+718 DEVAQLYVKR
-728 LDSKVERPLKEL
+728 LDSKVERAEKEL
-740 EAFDRVTLKGGET
+740 EAFERVALKAGET
-753 KKVTL
+753 KNVTL
-758 EFPISELAHWDNG
+758 EFPLSELAHWDNE

-776 LEPGKLEILV
+776 LEPGKIEILV
-786 GSASD
+786 GSASN
-791 DIRQSITTEI
+791 DIRQSIHTEI

>member
-1 MGKSDYIYIV
+1 MKKV
-11 KDVSTSLDM
+11 F
-20 TGWKL
+20 
-25 DMTGWK
+25 
-31 LDMTKTIQLTIFMKQ
+31 QL
-46 IRISAILA
+46 AALA
-54 CIAGMIAFAGCK
+54 LVVAGCGCG
-66 SMSPQD
+66 MSPQD
-72 RLTVNDRKINKIIA
+72 RLTVNDKKINEIIA

-128 NGDGFRSLGWT
+128 NGDGFRPLGWT

-152 AATWSKEMAYKNGWA
+152 AATWSKEMARKNGWA

-207 ARLSVEYTLGSQDA
+207 ARLSVEYTIGSQEA

-231 LNNQETNRGSVNVIA
+231 LNNQETDRGSVNVIA

-258 FEAAVKEGGAMCIMP
+258 FEAAIKEGGAMCVMP

-290 NEILRDEW
+290 NEILRGEW

-332 GQALIDSVRNGALDE
+332 GQALIDSVRNGALPE
-347 AVVDAKVREILR
+347 SVVDDKVREILR

-374 VMTSQPETQK
+374 IMTSQPETQQV
-384 IAYEIAQKS
+384 AYEIAQKS
-393 IVLLKNEA
+393 IVLLKNE
-401 GNLPV
+401 GNLPIS
-406 AKDVKKIAVIGQN
+406 KEVKKIAVIGQN

-435 LYEISPLEGISKRA
+435 LYEISPLEGIQKRA
-449 AEAGIE
+449 AEAGVE
-455 VTYAPGYK
+455 VAYAPGYK
-463 NYQMRMAWGRP
+463 NYKMRMGWGRP
-474 GAGGPVDPLIANSPD
+474 VAGPVDPLTANSTD
-489 EPADPALLAEAVA
+489 EPADPTLLAEAVA

-530 DLPCGQNDVIKA
+530 DLPCGQNEVIKA

-556 GGPTDLRA
+556 GGPTDLRF

-605 LKLEDS
+605 KKLEDS
-611 PAYAMGNFPGNNTG
+611 PAYALGNFGQNAS

-642 EQIMEYI
+642 EQIQEYI
-649 ANLPEPVSEYT
+649 ANLPDPVSEYK
-660 EGIFVGYRWFETKE
+660 EGILVGYRWYDTKD

-695 TCRQKKDKF
+695 ACRQKKDKF
-704 VVTFDVK
+704 RVTFNLK
-711 NLGTMEA
+711 NTGDMEA
-718 DEVTQLYVKR
+718 DEVVQLYVRRK
-728 LDSKVERPLKEL
+728 DSKIERPLKEL
-740 EAFDRVTLKGGET
+740 EAFDRIALKAGET

-758 EFPISELAHWDNG
+758 EFPASELAHWDTD
-771 TNGWV
+771 TNDWV
-776 LEPGKLEILV
+776 LEPGKIEILV

-791 DIRQSITTEI
+791 DIRQTIETEIRL

>member
-1 MGKSDYIYIV
+1 
-11 KDVSTSLDM
+11 
-20 TGWKL
+20 
-25 DMTGWK
+25 
-31 LDMTKTIQLTIFMKQ
+31 MKKYLY
-46 IRISAILA
+46 SAALLILA
-54 CIAGMIAFAGCK
+54 AGCA
-66 SMSPQD
+66 SLSPQD
-72 RLTVNDRKINKIIA
+72 RLTVNDKKINKIIA

-202 DPVLA
+202 DPVLS
-207 ARLSVEYTLGSQDA
+207 ARLSVEYTKGSQDA

-231 LNNQETNRGSVNVIA
+231 LNNQETDRGSVNVIA

-258 FEAAVKEGGAMCIMP
+258 FEAAIKEGGAMCVMP

-278 NGYYCSENAHLN
+278 NGFYCSENAHLN

-374 VMTSQPETQK
+374 IMTSQPETQK

-401 GNLPV
+401 GNLPI

-435 LYEISPLEGISKRA
+435 LYEITPLEGIQARA
-449 AEAGIE
+449 EKAGVE
-455 VTYAPGYK
+455 VVYAPGYK
-463 NYQMRMAWGRP
+463 NYQMRMGWGRP
-474 GAGGPVDPLIANSPD
+474 SAGPINPLVANSID

-530 DLPCGQNDVIKA
+530 DLPCGQNEVIKA

-556 GGPTDLRA
+556 GGPTDLRY

-611 PAYAMGNFPGNNTG
+611 PAYATGSFPGEGSG

-642 EQIMEYI
+642 EQIQEYI
-649 ANLPEPVSEYT
+649 ASLPDPVSEYR
-660 EGIFVGYRWFETKE
+660 EGILVGYRWYDTKD

-684 LSYVDFEYGPL
+684 LSYVEFEYGAL
-695 TCRQKKDKF
+695 TCKQKKDKIQ
-704 VVTFDVK
+704 VSFDLK
-711 NLGTMEA
+711 NLGDMEA
-718 DEVTQLYVKR
+718 DEVAQLYVKR
-728 LDSKVERPLKEL
+728 LDSKVERAEKEL
-740 EAFDRVTLKGGET
+740 EAFERVALKAGET
-753 KKVTL
+753 KNVTL
-758 EFPISELAHWDNG
+758 EFPLSELAHWDNE

-776 LEPGKLEILV
+776 LEPGKIEILV
-786 GSASD
+786 GSASN
-791 DIRQSITTEI
+791 DIRQSIQTEI

>member
-1 MGKSDYIYIV
+1 
-11 KDVSTSLDM
+11 
-20 TGWKL
+20 
-25 DMTGWK
+25 
-31 LDMTKTIQLTIFMKQ
+31 MKKYLY
-46 IRISAILA
+46 SAALLILA
-54 CIAGMIAFAGCK
+54 AGCA
-66 SMSPQD
+66 SLSPQD
-72 RLTVNDRKINKIIA
+72 RLTVNDKKINKIIA

-202 DPVLA
+202 DPVLS
-207 ARLSVEYTLGSQDA
+207 ARLSVEYTKGSQDA

-231 LNNQETNRGSVNVIA
+231 LNNQETDRGSVDVIA

-258 FEAAVKEGGAMCIMP
+258 FEAAVKEGGAMCVMP

-278 NGYYCSENAHLN
+278 NGFYCSENAHLN

-359 LRFAIE
+359 LRFAID

-374 VMTSQPETQK
+374 IMTSQPETQK

-401 GNLPV
+401 GNLPI

-435 LYEISPLEGISKRA
+435 LYEISPLEGIQARA
-449 AEAGIE
+449 EKAGVE
-455 VTYAPGYK
+455 VVYAPGYK
-463 NYQMRMAWGRP
+463 NYQMRMGWGRP
-474 GAGGPVDPLIANSPD
+474 SAGPVNPLVANSID

-530 DLPCGQNDVIKA
+530 DLPCGQNEVIKA

-556 GGPTDLRA
+556 GGPTDLRY

-611 PAYAMGNFPGNNTG
+611 PAYATGSFPGEGSG

-642 EQIMEYI
+642 EQIREYI
-649 ANLPEPVSEYT
+649 ASLPDPVSEYR
-660 EGIFVGYRWFETKE
+660 EGILVGYRWYDTKD

-684 LSYVDFEYGPL
+684 LSYVEFEYGPL
-695 TCRQKKDKF
+695 TCKQKKDKIQ
-704 VVTFDVK
+704 VSFDLK
-711 NLGTMEA
+711 NLGDMEA
-718 DEVTQLYVKR
+718 DEVAQLYVKR
-728 LDSKVERPLKEL
+728 LDSKVERAEKEL
-740 EAFDRVTLKGGET
+740 EAFERVALKAGET
-753 KKVTL
+753 KNVTL
-758 EFPISELAHWDNG
+758 EFPLSELAHWDNE

-776 LEPGKLEILV
+776 LEPGKIEILV
-786 GSASD
+786 GSASN
-791 DIRQSITTEI
+791 DIRQSIQTEI

>member
-1 MGKSDYIYIV
+1 
-11 KDVSTSLDM
+11 
-20 TGWKL
+20 
-25 DMTGWK
+25 
-31 LDMTKTIQLTIFMKQ
+31 MKKYLY
-46 IRISAILA
+46 SAALLILA
-54 CIAGMIAFAGCK
+54 AGCA
-66 SMSPQD
+66 SLSPQD
-72 RLTVNDRKINKIIA
+72 RLTVNDKKINKIIA

-202 DPVLA
+202 DPVLS
-207 ARLSVEYTLGSQDA
+207 ARLAVEYTKGSQDA

-231 LNNQETNRGSVNVIA
+231 LNNQETDRGSVDVIA

-258 FEAAVKEGGAMCIMP
+258 FEAAIKEGGAMCVMP

-278 NGYYCSENAHLN
+278 NGFYCSENAHLN

-359 LRFAIE
+359 LRFAID

-374 VMTSQPETQK
+374 IMTSQPETQK

-401 GNLPV
+401 GNLPI

-435 LYEISPLEGISKRA
+435 LYEISPLEGIQARA
-449 AEAGIE
+449 EKAGVE
-455 VTYAPGYK
+455 VVYAPGYK
-463 NYQMRMAWGRP
+463 NYQMRMGWGRP
-474 GAGGPVDPLIANSPD
+474 SAGPVNPLVANSID

-530 DLPCGQNDVIKA
+530 DLPCGQNEVIKA

-556 GGPTDLRA
+556 GGPTDLRY

-611 PAYAMGNFPGNNTG
+611 PAYATGSFPGEGSG

-642 EQIMEYI
+642 EQIQEYI
-649 ANLPEPVSEYT
+649 ASLPDPVSEYR
-660 EGIFVGYRWFETKE
+660 EGILVGYRWYDTKD

-684 LSYVDFEYGPL
+684 LSYVDFEYGTL
-695 TCRQKKDKF
+695 TCKQKKDKIQ
-704 VVTFDVK
+704 VSFDLK
-711 NLGTMEA
+711 NLGDMEA
-718 DEVTQLYVKR
+718 DEVAQLYVKR
-728 LDSKVERPLKEL
+728 LDSKVERAEKEL
-740 EAFDRVTLKGGET
+740 EAFERVALKAGET
-753 KKVTL
+753 KNVTL
-758 EFPISELAHWDNG
+758 EFPLSELAHWDNE

-776 LEPGKLEILV
+776 LEPGKIEILV
-786 GSASD
+786 GSASN
-791 DIRQSITTEI
+791 DIRQSIHTEI

>member
-1 MGKSDYIYIV
+1 MRMSNSDYIYIR
-11 KDVSTSLDM
+11 KH
-20 TGWKL
+20 
-25 DMTGWK
+25 
-31 LDMTKTIQLTIFMKQ
+31 IQNHIRMKKVFQ
-46 IRISAILA
+46 LA
-54 CIAGMIAFAGCK
+54 ALVLLVAGCGCG
-66 SMSPQD
+66 MSPQD
-72 RLTVNDRKINKIIA
+72 RLTVNDKKINEIIA

-128 NGDGFRSLGWT
+128 NGDGFRPLGWT

-152 AATWSKEMAYKNGWA
+152 AATWSKEMARKNGWA

-207 ARLSVEYTLGSQDA
+207 ARLSVEYTIGSQEA

-231 LNNQETNRGSVNVIA
+231 LNNQETDRGSVNVIA

-258 FEAAVKEGGAMCIMP
+258 FEAAIKEGGAMCVMP

-290 NEILRDEW
+290 NDILRGEW

-332 GQALIDSVRNGALDE
+332 GQALIDSVRNGALPE
-347 AVVDAKVREILR
+347 SIVDDKVREILR

-374 VMTSQPETQK
+374 IMTSQPETQQV
-384 IAYEIAQKS
+384 AYEIAQKS
-393 IVLLKNEA
+393 IVLLKNE
-401 GNLPV
+401 GNLPISNE
-406 AKDVKKIAVIGQN
+406 VKKIAVIGQN
-419 AVLTTAAGG
+419 AVLTTASGG

-435 LYEISPLEGISKRA
+435 LYEISPLEGIQKRA
-449 AEAGIE
+449 AEAGVE
-455 VTYAPGYK
+455 VVYAPGYK
-463 NYQMRMAWGRP
+463 NYKMRMGWGRP
-474 GAGGPVDPLIANSPD
+474 AAGPVDPLTATSID

-530 DLPCGQNDVIKA
+530 DLPCGQNEVIKA

-556 GGPTDLRA
+556 GGPTDLRF

-569 PAIVQGWW
+569 PSIVQGWW

-605 LKLEDS
+605 KKLEDS
-611 PAYAMGNFPGNNTG
+611 PAYALGNFGQNAS

-642 EQIMEYI
+642 EQIREYI
-649 ANLPEPVSEYT
+649 ANLPAPESHYT

-695 TCRQKKDKF
+695 TCKQKKDKF
-704 VVTFDVK
+704 YVTFDLK
-711 NLGTMEA
+711 NLGDMEA
-718 DEVTQLYVKR
+718 DEVAQLYVKR
-728 LDSKVERPLKEL
+728 IDSAVERPLKEL
-740 EAFDRVTLKGGET
+740 EAFDRITLKAGET

-758 EFPISELAHWDNG
+758 EFPVSELAHWDNE
-771 TNGWV
+771 TNEWV
-776 LEPGKLEILV
+776 LEHGKLEILV
-786 GSASD
+786 GSASN
-791 DIRQSITTEI
+791 DIRQTIATEI

>member
-1 MGKSDYIYIV
+1 
-11 KDVSTSLDM
+11 
-20 TGWKL
+20 
-25 DMTGWK
+25 
-31 LDMTKTIQLTIFMKQ
+31 MKKYLY
-46 IRISAILA
+46 SAALLILA
-54 CIAGMIAFAGCK
+54 AGCA
-66 SMSPQD
+66 SLSPQD
-72 RLTVNDRKINKIIA
+72 RLTVNDKKINKIIA

-202 DPVLA
+202 DPVLS
-207 ARLSVEYTLGSQDA
+207 ARLSVEYTKGSQDA

-231 LNNQETNRGSVNVIA
+231 LNNQETDRGSVNVIA

-258 FEAAVKEGGAMCIMP
+258 FEAAIKEGGAMCVMP

-278 NGYYCSENAHLN
+278 NGFYCSENAHLN

-359 LRFAIE
+359 LRFAID

-374 VMTSQPETQK
+374 IMTSQPETQK

-401 GNLPV
+401 GNLPI

-435 LYEISPLEGISKRA
+435 LYEITPLEGIQARA
-449 AEAGIE
+449 EKAGVE
-455 VTYAPGYK
+455 VVYAPGYK
-463 NYQMRMAWGRP
+463 NYQMRMGWGRP
-474 GAGGPVDPLIANSPD
+474 SAGPVNPLVANSID

-530 DLPCGQNDVIKA
+530 DLPCGQNEVIKA

-556 GGPTDLRA
+556 GGPTDLRY

-611 PAYAMGNFPGNNTG
+611 PAYATGSFPGEGSG

-642 EQIMEYI
+642 EQIQEYI
-649 ANLPEPVSEYT
+649 ASLPDPVSEYR
-660 EGIFVGYRWFETKE
+660 EGILVGYRWYDTKD

-684 LSYVDFEYGPL
+684 LSYVEFEYGAL
-695 TCRQKKDKF
+695 TCKQKKDKIQ
-704 VVTFDVK
+704 VSFDLK
-711 NLGTMEA
+711 NLGDMEA
-718 DEVTQLYVKR
+718 DEVAQLYVKR
-728 LDSKVERPLKEL
+728 LDSKVERAEKEL
-740 EAFDRVTLKGGET
+740 EAFERVALKAGET
-753 KKVTL
+753 KNVTL
-758 EFPISELAHWDNG
+758 EFPLSELAHWDNE
-771 TNGWV
+771 TNEWV
-776 LEPGKLEILV
+776 LEHGKIEILV
-786 GSASD
+786 GSASN
-791 DIRQSITTEI
+791 DIRQSIQTEI

>member
-1 MGKSDYIYIV
+1 
-11 KDVSTSLDM
+11 
-20 TGWKL
+20 
-25 DMTGWK
+25 
-31 LDMTKTIQLTIFMKQ
+31 MKKYLY
-46 IRISAILA
+46 SAALLILA
-54 CIAGMIAFAGCK
+54 AGCA
-66 SMSPQD
+66 SLSPQD
-72 RLTVNDRKINKIIA
+72 RLTVNDKKINKIIA

-202 DPVLA
+202 DPVLS
-207 ARLSVEYTLGSQDA
+207 ARLSVEYTKGSQDA

-231 LNNQETNRGSVNVIA
+231 LNNQETDRGSVNVIA

-258 FEAAVKEGGAMCIMP
+258 FEAAIKEGGAMCVMP

-278 NGYYCSENAHLN
+278 NGFYCSENAHLN

-374 VMTSQPETQK
+374 IMTSQPETQK

-401 GNLPV
+401 GNLPI

-435 LYEISPLEGISKRA
+435 LYEISPLEGIQARA
-449 AEAGIE
+449 EKAGVE
-455 VTYAPGYK
+455 VVYAPGYK
-463 NYQMRMAWGRP
+463 NYQMRMGWGRP
-474 GAGGPVDPLIANSPD
+474 SAGPVNPLVANSID

-530 DLPCGQNDVIKA
+530 DLPCGQNEVIKA

-556 GGPTDLRA
+556 GGPTDLRY

-611 PAYAMGNFPGNNTG
+611 PAYATGSFPGEGSG

-642 EQIMEYI
+642 EQIQEYI
-649 ANLPEPVSEYT
+649 ASLPDPVSEYR
-660 EGIFVGYRWFETKE
+660 EGILVGYRWYDTKD

-684 LSYVDFEYGPL
+684 LSYVEFEYGAL
-695 TCRQKKDKF
+695 TCKQKKDKIQ
-704 VVTFDVK
+704 VSFDLK
-711 NLGTMEA
+711 NLGDMEA
-718 DEVTQLYVKR
+718 DEVAQLYVKR
-728 LDSKVERPLKEL
+728 LDSKVERAEKEL
-740 EAFDRVTLKGGET
+740 EAFERVALKAGET
-753 KKVTL
+753 KNVTL
-758 EFPISELAHWDNG
+758 EFPLSELAHWDNE
-771 TNGWV
+771 TNEWV
-776 LEPGKLEILV
+776 LEHGKIEILV
-786 GSASD
+786 GSASN
-791 DIRQSITTEI
+791 DIRQSIQTEI

>member
-1 MGKSDYIYIV
+1 
-11 KDVSTSLDM
+11 
-20 TGWKL
+20 
-25 DMTGWK
+25 
-31 LDMTKTIQLTIFMKQ
+31 MKKYLY
-46 IRISAILA
+46 SAALLILA
-54 CIAGMIAFAGCK
+54 AGCA
-66 SMSPQD
+66 SLSPQD
-72 RLTVNDRKINKIIA
+72 RLTVNDKKINKIIA

-202 DPVLA
+202 DPVLS
-207 ARLSVEYTLGSQDA
+207 ARLSVEYTKGSQDA

-231 LNNQETNRGSVNVIA
+231 LNNQETDRGSVDVIA

-258 FEAAVKEGGAMCIMP
+258 FEAAIKEGGAMCVMP

-278 NGYYCSENAHLN
+278 NGFYCSENAHLN

-374 VMTSQPETQK
+374 IMTSQPETQK

-401 GNLPV
+401 GNLPI

-435 LYEISPLEGISKRA
+435 LYEITPLEGIQARA
-449 AEAGIE
+449 EKAGVE
-455 VTYAPGYK
+455 VVYAPGYK
-463 NYQMRMAWGRP
+463 NYQMRMGWGRP
-474 GAGGPVDPLIANSPD
+474 SAGPVNPLVANSID

-530 DLPCGQNDVIKA
+530 DLPCGQNEVIKA

-556 GGPTDLRA
+556 GGPTDLRY

-611 PAYAMGNFPGNNTG
+611 PAYATGSFPGEGSG

-635 DATGYTR
+635 YATGYTR
-642 EQIMEYI
+642 EQIQEYI
-649 ANLPEPVSEYT
+649 ANLPAPESHYT

-695 TCRQKKDKF
+695 TCKHKKDKF
-704 VVTFDVK
+704 YVTFALK
-711 NLGTMEA
+711 NLGDMEA
-718 DEVTQLYVKR
+718 DEVAQLYVKR
-728 LDSKVERPLKEL
+728 IDSAVERPLKEL
-740 EAFDRVTLKGGET
+740 EAFDRITLKGGET

-758 EFPISELAHWDNG
+758 EFPVSELAHWDNE
-771 TNGWV
+771 TNEWV
-776 LEPGKLEILV
+776 LEHGKLEILV
-786 GSASD
+786 GSASN
-791 DIRQSITTEI
+791 DIRQTIATEI

>member
-1 MGKSDYIYIV
+1 
-11 KDVSTSLDM
+11 
-20 TGWKL
+20 
-25 DMTGWK
+25 
-31 LDMTKTIQLTIFMKQ
+31 MKKYLY
-46 IRISAILA
+46 SAALLILA
-54 CIAGMIAFAGCK
+54 AGCA
-66 SMSPQD
+66 SLSPQD
-72 RLTVNDRKINKIIA
+72 RLTVNDKKINRIIA

-202 DPVLA
+202 DPVLS
-207 ARLSVEYTLGSQDA
+207 ARLSVEYTKGSQDA

-231 LNNQETNRGSVNVIA
+231 LNNQETDRGSVNVIA

-258 FEAAVKEGGAMCIMP
+258 FEAAIKEGGAMCVMP

-278 NGYYCSENAHLN
+278 NGFYCSENAHLN

-359 LRFAIE
+359 LRFAID

-374 VMTSQPETQK
+374 IMTSQPETQK

-401 GNLPV
+401 GNLPI

-435 LYEISPLEGISKRA
+435 LYEISPLEGIQARA
-449 AEAGIE
+449 EKAGVE
-455 VTYAPGYK
+455 VVYAPGYK
-463 NYQMRMAWGRP
+463 NYQMRMGWGRP
-474 GAGGPVDPLIANSPD
+474 SAGPVNPLVANSID

-530 DLPCGQNDVIKA
+530 DLPCGQNEVIKA

-556 GGPTDLRA
+556 GGPTDLRY

-569 PAIVQGWW
+569 PSIVQGWW

-611 PAYAMGNFPGNNTG
+611 PAYATGSFPGEGSG

-642 EQIMEYI
+642 EQIQEYI
-649 ANLPEPVSEYT
+649 ASLPDPVSEYR
-660 EGIFVGYRWFETKE
+660 EAILVGYRWYDTKD

-684 LSYVDFEYGPL
+684 LSYVEFEYGAL
-695 TCRQKKDKF
+695 TCKQKKDKIQ
-704 VVTFDVK
+704 VSFDLK
-711 NLGTMEA
+711 NLGDMEA
-718 DEVTQLYVKR
+718 DEVAQLYVKR
-728 LDSKVERPLKEL
+728 LDSKVERAEKEL
-740 EAFDRVTLKGGET
+740 EAFERVALKAGET
-753 KKVTL
+753 KNVTL
-758 EFPISELAHWDNG
+758 EFPLSELAHWDNE

-776 LEPGKLEILV
+776 LEPGKIEILV
-786 GSASD
+786 GSASN
-791 DIRQSITTEI
+791 DIRQSIQTEI

>member
-1 MGKSDYIYIV
+1 MKKVLQFAVMALIV
-11 KDVSTSLDM
+11 
-20 TGWKL
+20 
-25 DMTGWK
+25 
-31 LDMTKTIQLTIFMKQ
+31 
-46 IRISAILA
+46 
-54 CIAGMIAFAGCK
+54 AGCGCG
-66 SMSPQD
+66 MSPQE
-72 RLTVNDRKINKIIA
+72 RLTVNDKKINEIIA

-128 NGDGFRSLGWT
+128 NGDGFRSLGWK

-152 AATWSKEMAYKNGWA
+152 AATWSKEMARKNGWA

-207 ARLSVEYTLGSQDA
+207 ARLSVEYTIGSQEA

-231 LNNQETNRGSVNVIA
+231 LNNQETDRGSVNVIA

-258 FEAAVKEGGAMCIMP
+258 FEAAIKEGGAMCVMP

-278 NGYYCSENAHLN
+278 NGYYCSENVHLN

-332 GQALIDSVRNGALDE
+332 GQALIDSVRNGALPE
-347 AVVDAKVREILR
+347 SVVDDKVREILR

-374 VMTSQPETQK
+374 IMTSQPETQQV
-384 IAYEIAQKS
+384 AYEIAQKS
-393 IVLLKNEA
+393 IVLLKNET
-401 GNLPV
+401 GNLPI
-406 AKDVKKIAVIGQN
+406 APEVKKIAVIGQN
-419 AVLTTAAGG
+419 AVLTTASGG

-435 LYEISPLEGISKRA
+435 LYEISPLEGIQKRA
-449 AEAGIE
+449 AEAGVE
-455 VTYAPGYK
+455 VVYAPGYK
-463 NYQMRMAWGRP
+463 NYKMRMGWGRP
-474 GAGGPVDPLIANSPD
+474 AAGPVDPLAATSTD

-502 LAKDADMVIFFG
+502 LAQDADMVIFFG

-530 DLPCGQNDVIKA
+530 DLPCGQNEVIKA

-550 ATVLIS
+550 VTVLIS
-556 GGPTDLRA
+556 GGPTDLRF

-605 LKLEDS
+605 KKLEDS
-611 PAYAMGNFPGNNTG
+611 PAYALGNFGQNAS

-642 EQIMEYI
+642 EQIQEYI
-649 ANLPEPVSEYT
+649 ANLPAPESHYT

-674 VPVMYAFGHG
+674 IPVMYAFGHG

-695 TCRQKKDKF
+695 TCKQKKDKF
-704 VVTFDVK
+704 YVTFELK
-711 NLGTMEA
+711 NLGNMEA
-718 DEVTQLYVKR
+718 DEVAQLYVKR
-728 LDSKVERPLKEL
+728 IDSAVERPLKEL
-740 EAFDRVTLKGGET
+740 EAFDRVTLKAGET
-753 KKVTL
+753 KTVTL
-758 EFPISELAHWDNG
+758 EFPVSELAHWDNE
-771 TNGWV
+771 TNEWV
-776 LEPGKLEILV
+776 LEHGKLEILV

-791 DIRQSITTEI
+791 DIRQTIETEI

>member
-1 MGKSDYIYIV
+1 MKKYLY
-11 KDVSTSLDM
+11 STAL
-20 TGWKL
+20 L
-25 DMTGWK
+25 
-31 LDMTKTIQLTIFMKQ
+31 
-46 IRISAILA
+46 ILA
-54 CIAGMIAFAGCK
+54 AGCA
-66 SMSPQD
+66 SLSPQD
-72 RLTVNDRKINKIIA
+72 RLTVNDKKINKIIA

-202 DPVLA
+202 DPVLS
-207 ARLSVEYTLGSQDA
+207 ARLSVEYTKGSQDA

-231 LNNQETNRGSVNVIA
+231 LNNQETDRGSVNVIA

-258 FEAAVKEGGAMCIMP
+258 FEAAIKEGGAMCVMP

-278 NGYYCSENAHLN
+278 NGFYCSENAHLN

-374 VMTSQPETQK
+374 IMTSQPETQK

-401 GNLPV
+401 GNLPI

-435 LYEISPLEGISKRA
+435 LYEITPLEGIQARA
-449 AEAGIE
+449 EKAGVE
-455 VTYAPGYK
+455 VVYAPGYK
-463 NYQMRMAWGRP
+463 NYQMRMGWGRP
-474 GAGGPVDPLIANSPD
+474 SAGPVNPLVANSID

-530 DLPCGQNDVIKA
+530 DLPCGQNEVIKA

-556 GGPTDLRA
+556 GGPTDLRY

-611 PAYAMGNFPGNNTG
+611 PAYATGSFPGEGSG

-642 EQIMEYI
+642 EQIREYI
-649 ANLPEPVSEYT
+649 ASLPDPVSEYR
-660 EGIFVGYRWFETKE
+660 EGILVGYRWYDTKD

-684 LSYVDFEYGPL
+684 LSYVEFEYGAL
-695 TCRQKKDKF
+695 TCKQKKDKIQ
-704 VVTFDVK
+704 VSFDLK
-711 NLGTMEA
+711 NLGDMEA
-718 DEVTQLYVKR
+718 DEVAQLYVKR
-728 LDSKVERPLKEL
+728 LDSKVERAEKEL
-740 EAFDRVTLKGGET
+740 EAFERVALKAGET
-753 KKVTL
+753 KNVTL
-758 EFPISELAHWDNG
+758 EFPLSELAHWDNE

-776 LEPGKLEILV
+776 LEPGKIEILV
-786 GSASD
+786 GSASN
-791 DIRQSITTEI
+791 DIRQSIQTEI

>member
-1 MGKSDYIYIV
+1 
-11 KDVSTSLDM
+11 
-20 TGWKL
+20 
-25 DMTGWK
+25 
-31 LDMTKTIQLTIFMKQ
+31 MKKYLY
-46 IRISAILA
+46 SAALLILA
-54 CIAGMIAFAGCK
+54 AGCA
-66 SMSPQD
+66 SLSPQD
-72 RLTVNDRKINKIIA
+72 RLTVNDKKINKIIA

-202 DPVLA
+202 DPVLS
-207 ARLSVEYTLGSQDA
+207 ARLSVEYTKGSQDA

-231 LNNQETNRGSVNVIA
+231 LNNQETDRGSVNVIA

-258 FEAAVKEGGAMCIMP
+258 FEAAIKEGGAMCVMP

-278 NGYYCSENAHLN
+278 NGFYCSENAHLN

-347 AVVDAKVREILR
+347 AVVDEKVREILR

-365 PVPEDVANT
+365 PIPEDVANT
-374 VMTSQPETQK
+374 IMTSQPETQK

-401 GNLPV
+401 GNLPIS
-406 AKDVKKIAVIGQN
+406 KDVKKIAVIGQN
-419 AVLTTAAGG
+419 AVLSTAAGG

-435 LYEISPLEGISKRA
+435 LYEISPLEGIQARA
-449 AEAGIE
+449 EKAGVE
-455 VTYAPGYK
+455 VVYAPGYK
-463 NYQMRMAWGRP
+463 NYQMRMGWGRP
-474 GAGGPVDPLIANSPD
+474 SAGPVNPLVANSID
-489 EPADPALLAEAVA
+489 EPADPALLADAVA

-530 DLPCGQNDVIKA
+530 DLPCGQNEVIKA

-556 GGPTDLRA
+556 GGPTDLRY

-611 PAYAMGNFPGNNTG
+611 PAYATGSFPGEGSG

-642 EQIMEYI
+642 EQIQEYI
-649 ANLPEPVSEYT
+649 ASLPDPVSEYR
-660 EGIFVGYRWFETKE
+660 EGILVGYRWYDTKD

-684 LSYVDFEYGPL
+684 LSYVEFEYGTL
-695 TCRQKKDKF
+695 TCKQKKGKIQ
-704 VVTFDVK
+704 VSFDLK
-711 NLGTMEA
+711 NLGDMEA
-718 DEVTQLYVKR
+718 DEVAQLYVKR
-728 LDSKVERPLKEL
+728 LDSKVERAEKEL
-740 EAFDRVTLKGGET
+740 EAFERVALKAGET
-753 KKVTL
+753 KNVTL
-758 EFPISELAHWDNG
+758 EFPLSELAHWDNE
-771 TNGWV
+771 TNEWV
-776 LEPGKLEILV
+776 LEHGKLEILV
-786 GSASD
+786 GSASN
-791 DIRQSITTEI
+791 DIRQTIATEI

>member
-1 MGKSDYIYIV
+1 
-11 KDVSTSLDM
+11 
-20 TGWKL
+20 
-25 DMTGWK
+25 
-31 LDMTKTIQLTIFMKQ
+31 MKKYLY
-46 IRISAILA
+46 SAALLILA
-54 CIAGMIAFAGCK
+54 AGCA
-66 SMSPQD
+66 SLSPQD
-72 RLTVNDRKINKIIA
+72 RLTVNDKKINKIIA

-202 DPVLA
+202 DPVLS
-207 ARLSVEYTLGSQDA
+207 ARLSVEYTKGSQDA

-231 LNNQETNRGSVNVIA
+231 LNNQETDRGSVNVIA

-258 FEAAVKEGGAMCIMP
+258 FEAAIKEGGAMCVMP

-278 NGYYCSENAHLN
+278 NGFYCSENAHLN

-347 AVVDAKVREILR
+347 AVVDEKVREILR
-359 LRFAIE
+359 LRFAID

-374 VMTSQPETQK
+374 IMTSQPETQK

-401 GNLPV
+401 GNLPI

-419 AVLTTAAGG
+419 AVLSTAAGG

-435 LYEISPLEGISKRA
+435 LYEISPLEGIQARA
-449 AEAGIE
+449 EKAGVE
-455 VTYAPGYK
+455 VVYAPGYK
-463 NYQMRMAWGRP
+463 NYQMRMGWGRP
-474 GAGGPVDPLIANSPD
+474 SAGPVNPLVANSID

-530 DLPCGQNDVIKA
+530 DLPCGQNEVIKA

-556 GGPTDLRA
+556 GGPTDLRY

-611 PAYAMGNFPGNNTG
+611 PAYATGSFPGEGSG

-642 EQIMEYI
+642 EQIQEYI
-649 ANLPEPVSEYT
+649 ASLPDPVSEYR
-660 EGIFVGYRWFETKE
+660 EGILVGYRWYDTKD

-684 LSYVDFEYGPL
+684 LSYVEFEYGAL
-695 TCRQKKDKF
+695 TCKQKKDKIQ
-704 VVTFDVK
+704 VSFDLK
-711 NLGTMEA
+711 NLGDMEA
-718 DEVTQLYVKR
+718 DEVAQLYVKR
-728 LDSKVERPLKEL
+728 LDSKVERAEKEL
-740 EAFDRVTLKGGET
+740 EAFERVALKAGET
-753 KKVTL
+753 KNVTL
-758 EFPISELAHWDNG
+758 
-771 TNGWV
+771 
-776 LEPGKLEILV
+776 
-786 GSASD
+786 
-791 DIRQSITTEI
+791 

>member
-1 MGKSDYIYIV
+1 
-11 KDVSTSLDM
+11 
-20 TGWKL
+20 
-25 DMTGWK
+25 
-31 LDMTKTIQLTIFMKQ
+31 MKKYLY
-46 IRISAILA
+46 SAALLILA
-54 CIAGMIAFAGCK
+54 AGCA
-66 SMSPQD
+66 SLSPQD
-72 RLTVNDRKINKIIA
+72 RLTVNDKKINKIIA

-202 DPVLA
+202 DPVLS
-207 ARLSVEYTLGSQDA
+207 ARLSVEYTKGSQDA

-231 LNNQETNRGSVNVIA
+231 LNNQETDRGSVNVIA

-258 FEAAVKEGGAMCIMP
+258 FEAAIKEGGAMCVMP

-278 NGYYCSENAHLN
+278 NGFYCSENAHLN

-359 LRFAIE
+359 LRFAID

-374 VMTSQPETQK
+374 IMTSQPETQK

-401 GNLPV
+401 GNLPI

-435 LYEISPLEGISKRA
+435 LYEITPLEGIQARA
-449 AEAGIE
+449 EKAGVE
-455 VTYAPGYK
+455 VVYAPGYK
-463 NYQMRMAWGRP
+463 NYQMRMGWGRP
-474 GAGGPVDPLIANSPD
+474 SAGPVNPLVANSID

-530 DLPCGQNDVIKA
+530 DLPCGQNEVIKA

-556 GGPTDLRA
+556 GGPTDLRY

-611 PAYAMGNFPGNNTG
+611 PAYATGSFPGEGSG

-642 EQIMEYI
+642 EQIQEYI
-649 ANLPEPVSEYT
+649 ASLPDPVSEYR
-660 EGIFVGYRWFETKE
+660 EGILVGYRWYDTKD

-684 LSYVDFEYGPL
+684 LSYVEFEYGAL
-695 TCRQKKDKF
+695 TCKQKKDKIQ
-704 VVTFDVK
+704 VSFDLK
-711 NLGTMEA
+711 NLGDMEA
-718 DEVTQLYVKR
+718 DEVAQLYVKR
-728 LDSKVERPLKEL
+728 LDSKVERAEKEL
-740 EAFDRVTLKGGET
+740 EAFERVALKGGET

-758 EFPISELAHWDNG
+758 EFPVSELAHWDNE
-771 TNGWV
+771 TNEWV
-776 LEPGKLEILV
+776 LEHGKLEILV
-786 GSASD
+786 GSASN
-791 DIRQSITTEI
+791 DIRQTIATEI

>member
-1 MGKSDYIYIV
+1 
-11 KDVSTSLDM
+11 
-20 TGWKL
+20 
-25 DMTGWK
+25 
-31 LDMTKTIQLTIFMKQ
+31 MKKYLY
-46 IRISAILA
+46 SAALLILA
-54 CIAGMIAFAGCK
+54 AGCA
-66 SMSPQD
+66 SLSPQD
-72 RLTVNDRKINKIIA
+72 RLTVNDKKINKIIA

-202 DPVLA
+202 DPVLS
-207 ARLSVEYTLGSQDA
+207 ARLSVEYTKGSQDA

-231 LNNQETNRGSVNVIA
+231 LNNQETDRGSVDVIA

-258 FEAAVKEGGAMCIMP
+258 FEAAIKEGGAMCVMP

-278 NGYYCSENAHLN
+278 NGFYCSENAHLN

-359 LRFAIE
+359 LRFAID

-374 VMTSQPETQK
+374 IMTSQPETQK

-401 GNLPV
+401 GNLPI

-435 LYEISPLEGISKRA
+435 LYEISPLEGIQARA
-449 AEAGIE
+449 EKAGVE
-455 VTYAPGYK
+455 VVYAPGYK
-463 NYQMRMAWGRP
+463 NYQMRMGWGRP
-474 GAGGPVDPLIANSPD
+474 SAGPVNPLVANSID

-530 DLPCGQNDVIKA
+530 DLPCGQNEVIKA

-556 GGPTDLRA
+556 GGPTDLRY

-569 PAIVQGWW
+569 PSIVQGWW

-611 PAYAMGNFPGNNTG
+611 PAYATGSFPGEGSG

-642 EQIMEYI
+642 EQIQEYI
-649 ANLPEPVSEYT
+649 ASLPDPVSEYR
-660 EGIFVGYRWFETKE
+660 EGILVGYRWYDTKD

-684 LSYVDFEYGPL
+684 LSYVEFEYGAL
-695 TCRQKKDKF
+695 TCKQKKDKIQ
-704 VVTFDVK
+704 VSFDLK
-711 NLGTMEA
+711 NLGDMEA
-718 DEVTQLYVKR
+718 DEVAQLYVKR
-728 LDSKVERPLKEL
+728 LDSKVERAEKEL
-740 EAFDRVTLKGGET
+740 EAFERVALKAGET
-753 KKVTL
+753 KNVTL
-758 EFPISELAHWDNG
+758 EFPLSELAHWDNE

-776 LEPGKLEILV
+776 LEPGKIEILV
-786 GSASD
+786 GSASN
-791 DIRQSITTEI
+791 DIRQSIQTEI

>member
-1 MGKSDYIYIV
+1 
-11 KDVSTSLDM
+11 
-20 TGWKL
+20 
-25 DMTGWK
+25 
-31 LDMTKTIQLTIFMKQ
+31 MKKYLY
-46 IRISAILA
+46 SAALLILA
-54 CIAGMIAFAGCK
+54 AGCA
-66 SMSPQD
+66 SLSPQD
-72 RLTVNDRKINKIIA
+72 RLTVNDKKINKIIA

-202 DPVLA
+202 DPVLS
-207 ARLSVEYTLGSQDA
+207 ARLSVEYTKGSQDA

-231 LNNQETNRGSVNVIA
+231 LNNQETDRGSVDVIA

-258 FEAAVKEGGAMCIMP
+258 FEAAIKEGGAMCVMP

-278 NGYYCSENAHLN
+278 NGFYCSENAHLN

-359 LRFAIE
+359 LRFAID

-374 VMTSQPETQK
+374 IMTSQPETQK

-401 GNLPV
+401 GNLPI

-435 LYEISPLEGISKRA
+435 LYEITPLEGIQARA
-449 AEAGIE
+449 EKAGVE
-455 VTYAPGYK
+455 VVYAPGYK
-463 NYQMRMAWGRP
+463 NYQMRMGWGRP
-474 GAGGPVDPLIANSPD
+474 SAGPVNPLVANSID

-530 DLPCGQNDVIKA
+530 DLPCGQNEVIKA

-556 GGPTDLRA
+556 GGPTDLRY

-611 PAYAMGNFPGNNTG
+611 PAYATGSFPGEGSG

-642 EQIMEYI
+642 EQIQEYI
-649 ANLPEPVSEYT
+649 ASLPDPVSEYR
-660 EGIFVGYRWFETKE
+660 EGILVGYRWYDTKD

-684 LSYVDFEYGPL
+684 LSYVEFEYGPL
-695 TCRQKKDKF
+695 TCKQKKDKIQ
-704 VVTFDVK
+704 VSFDLK
-711 NLGTMEA
+711 NLGDMEA
-718 DEVTQLYVKR
+718 DEVAQLYVKR
-728 LDSKVERPLKEL
+728 LDSKVERAEKEL
-740 EAFDRVTLKGGET
+740 EAFERVALKAGET
-753 KKVTL
+753 KNVTL
-758 EFPISELAHWDNG
+758 EFPLSELAHWDNE

-776 LEPGKLEILV
+776 LEPGKIEILV
-786 GSASD
+786 GSASN
-791 DIRQSITTEI
+791 DIRQSIQTEI

>member
-1 MGKSDYIYIV
+1 
-11 KDVSTSLDM
+11 
-20 TGWKL
+20 
-25 DMTGWK
+25 
-31 LDMTKTIQLTIFMKQ
+31 MKKYLY
-46 IRISAILA
+46 SAALLILA
-54 CIAGMIAFAGCK
+54 AGCA
-66 SMSPQD
+66 SLSPQD
-72 RLTVNDRKINKIIA
+72 RLTVNDKKINKIIA

-202 DPVLA
+202 DPVLS
-207 ARLSVEYTLGSQDA
+207 ARLSVEYTKGSQDA

-231 LNNQETNRGSVNVIA
+231 LNNQETDRGSVDVIA

-258 FEAAVKEGGAMCIMP
+258 FEAAIKEGGAMCVMP

-278 NGYYCSENAHLN
+278 NGFYCSENAHLN

-359 LRFAIE
+359 LRFAID

-374 VMTSQPETQK
+374 IMTSQPETQK

-401 GNLPV
+401 GNLPI

-435 LYEISPLEGISKRA
+435 LYEISPLEGIQARA
-449 AEAGIE
+449 EKAGVE
-455 VTYAPGYK
+455 VVYAPGYK
-463 NYQMRMAWGRP
+463 NYQMRMGWGRP
-474 GAGGPVDPLIANSPD
+474 SAGPVNPLVANSID

-530 DLPCGQNDVIKA
+530 DLPCGQNEVIKA

-556 GGPTDLRA
+556 GGPTDLRY

-611 PAYAMGNFPGNNTG
+611 PAYATGSFPGEGSG

-642 EQIMEYI
+642 EQIQEYI
-649 ANLPEPVSEYT
+649 ANLPAPESHYT

-695 TCRQKKDKF
+695 TCKHKKDKF
-704 VVTFDVK
+704 YVTFELK
-711 NLGTMEA
+711 NLGDMEA
-718 DEVTQLYVKR
+718 DEVAQLYVKR
-728 LDSKVERPLKEL
+728 IDSAVERPLKEL
-740 EAFDRVTLKGGET
+740 EAFDRITLKGGET

-758 EFPISELAHWDNG
+758 EFPVSELAHWDNE
-771 TNGWV
+771 TNEWV
-776 LEPGKLEILV
+776 LEHGKLEILV
-786 GSASD
+786 GSASN
-791 DIRQSITTEI
+791 DIRQTIATEI